1 MARKRTAKYKRAR
14 RQRNKERDLER
25 RSQPRDWSTVPVR
38 RHRVYTARGGNQMIF
53 RFSGVLLPYDPETGA
68 ILPEQKPEEGQ

>member
-14 RQRNKERDLER
+14 RQRNKERIQALIN
-25 RSQPRDWSTVPVR
+25 QPRDWSTVPVR

-68 ILPEQKPEEGQ
+68 ILTEQKPEE